1 MIKRDWWK
9 YLSGLL
15 LLYAVFAGFTVDVPD
30 TMIHETIRN
39 LFYHVGM
46 WFGMFTM
53 LTIGFIYSIR
63 YLLQFNEQEDRIAV
77 EAVHVGL
84 LFGILGILTG
94 MVWANFTWG
103 SPWVKDPKLN
113 GAAVGIFIY
122 LAYMVL
128 RGSIGD
134 HHKKAKVSAV
144 YNILAFIL
152 WIVFV
157 MIMPRMA
164 GESIHPGSET
174 SPVLP
179 MHLDPFLRV
188 VFYPAMAGWILLGIW
203 ILNIRIRLSGIRT
216 KMEEEGERRDQ
227 GSREICNQANSY

>member
-1 MIKRDWWK
+1 M
-9 YLSGLL
+9 LSGAL
-15 LLYAVFAGFTVDVPD
+15 LLYAVVSGFLVEVPD
-30 TMIHETIRN
+30 TMIRETMRN

-46 WFGMFTM
+46 WFGMFIL

-63 YLLQFNEQEDRIAV
+63 YLLKFREEEDLVAV
-77 EAVHVGL
+77 ESVNVGL

-94 MVWANFTWG
+94 MVWASFTWG

-113 GAAVGIFIY
+113 GAALGIFIY
-122 LAYMVL
+122 LAYLIL

-134 HHKKAKVSAV
+134 LHKKAKVSAV
-144 YNILAFIL
+144 YNILAYVL

-164 GESIHPGSET
+164 GESIHPGKDT

-179 MHLDPFLRV
+179 MHLEPSLRI
-188 VFYPAMAGWILLGIW
+188 VFYPAMLGWILLGIW
-203 ILNIRIRLSGIRT
+203 IMNLRVRFRRIRMAL
-216 KMEEEGERRDQ
+216 EE
-227 GSREICNQANSY
+227 

>member
-1 MIKRDWWK
+1 MLKRYWWK
-9 YLSGLL
+9 ILAGVL
-15 LLYAVFAGFTVDVPD
+15 LLYAVVAGFLVEVPD
-30 TMIHETIRN
+30 TMIRETMRN

-46 WFGMFTM
+46 WFGMFIL

-63 YLLQFNEQEDRIAV
+63 YLLKFREEEDLVAV
-77 EAVHVGL
+77 ESVNVGL

-94 MVWANFTWG
+94 MVWASFTWG

-113 GAAVGIFIY
+113 GAALGIFIY
-122 LAYMVL
+122 LAYLIL

-134 HHKKAKVSAV
+134 PHKKAKVSAV
-144 YNILAFIL
+144 YNILAYVL

-164 GESIHPGSET
+164 GESIHPGKDT

-179 MHLDPFLRV
+179 MHLEPSLRI
-188 VFYPAMAGWILLGIW
+188 VFYPAMLGWILLGIW
-203 ILNIRIRLSGIRT
+203 IMNLRVRFRRIRMAL
-216 KMEEEGERRDQ
+216 EE
-227 GSREICNQANSY
+227 